1 MTVAQKMEY
10 GNISE
15 FAQTGYEIGD
25 GIGDRIGDM
34 LKTPDI
40 STPGE
45 YDASKIESGTG
56 KDGAAG
62 GSGGKDAAKNAK
74 QTADN
79 TKRIADKVDMT
90 ETEIKELRDA
100 AVRSALSKFTKQNT
114 VVNISND
121 VTINNDTDMDG
132 FVSDL
137 RKGIEQAVQGR
148 REGVS
153 I

>member
-10 GNISE
+10 GNISD

-40 STPGE
+40 SNPGE
-45 YDASKIESGTG
+45 YDASKIESGAG

-79 TKRIADKVDMT
+79 TKRIADKIDMT

-137 RKGIEQAVQGR
+137 RKGIEQAVNGQRQGV
-148 REGVS
+148 G